1 MKHYAYLVACGLWLL
16 APSMVACGEL
26 QTSPEAGTAEVVLD
40 HATMFANGTALA
52 IETAQR
58 SAEVTYYAVQKDTL
72 QKSIDQKWPT
82 TKWKHKIAEVR
93 DAWEPVWDAFKKARE
108 AHGLLV
114 KAIDGGE
121 SAVKVAEL
129 VASLSGH
136 RKALAEA
143 LALPASLK

>member
-1 MKHYAYLVACGLWLL
+1 MFSSPLACT
-16 APSMVACGEL
+16 AL
-26 QTSPEAGTAEVVLD
+26 QTNPADAGTAEVVLD

-58 SAEVTYYAVQKDTL
+58 SAEVTYYAAQKAKL
-72 QKSIDQKWPT
+72 QESIAGKWPEA
-82 TKWKHKIAEVR
+82 KWKAEIAKVR
-93 DAWEPVWDAFKKARE
+93 TAWEPVWDAFKKARE

-121 SAVKVAEL
+121 SAVDIAEL
-129 VASLSGH
+129 VASLSSQ